1 MPLLATP
8 PRVGPK
14 TLANPQPTGV
24 GKGGSRGR
32 KPPGFGICLCHR
44 FGYNQTKPMGELTV
58 FGRRIYYFRTTTS
71 TQDEARRLAEGGAPE
86 GTIVLAEEQ
95 TAGRGRLG
103 RTWISPP
110 GSSILMSIIFRP
122 PLLPH
127 QAHRLTMVTSL
138 SIAEAIE
145 NLTPLKVA
153 IKWPNDILLAGK
165 KAGGILTEIQTSADR
180 ILYAIVGVGLNVNV
194 KISESPLSTLAPYAT
209 SLSDEL
215 GYEFPRFILLQEII
229 SCLEGNYQEL
239 KKGADFRAKWQA
251 RLHPLG
257 REVTVITPTETIE
270 GVAIGV
276 NEDGALLLATHEG
289 EVKTI
294 WAGDVTL
301 KKEVGHE
308 QKDNPRHRP

>member
-1 MPLLATP
+1 M
-8 PRVGPK
+8 
-14 TLANPQPTGV
+14 
-24 GKGGSRGR
+24 GKS
-32 KPPGFGICLCHR
+32 PI
-44 FGYNQTKPMGELTV
+44 

-103 RTWISPP
+103 RAWISPP

-122 PLLPH
+122 TLLLT
-127 QAHRLTMVTSL
+127 QAHRLTMITSL

-165 KAGGILTEIQTSADR
+165 KAGGILTEIQASTDR
-180 ILYAIVGVGLNVNV
+180 ILYAVVGVGINVNV
-194 KISESPLSTLAPYAT
+194 KVSESLLSHLAPYAT

-215 GYEFPRFILLQEII
+215 GYEFPRFVLLQEIL
-229 SCLEGNYQEL
+229 SRLEENYQEL
-239 KKGADFRAKWQA
+239 KEGADFRAKWQA
-251 RLHPLG
+251 RLYPLG
-257 REVTVITPTETIE
+257 QEVTVITPAETVE
-270 GVAIGV
+270 GIAIGV
-276 NEDGALLLATHEG
+276 NEDGALLLATPNG
-289 EVKTI
+289 EVRTI

-301 KKEVGHE
+301 KKEVSHG